1 VADSVTS
8 TSDEAPAAVGFRSQ
22 RGPVLIALV
31 LSTALVALDS
41 TIIAT
46 AVPSIVEDL
55 GGFSQFPWLFSSYLL
70 AQAVSVPIYGKL
82 SDLYGRR
89 PLMFF
94 EISVFLL
101 GSILCGVA
109 WSMPVLIA
117 ARVVQGL
124 GAGAIQPIALT
135 IAGDIYTVAER
146 ARVQGYLASVWAI
159 SAVVGPTLGG
169 VFSEFVSWRWIFFVN
184 LPVGALATWMLVR
197 AFHENVTRRAHTID
211 FAGAGTL
218 TIGCSLLILGLLE
231 GGVAWAWDS
240 PISLALFAIGIGLL
254 VAFVL
259 IERRA
264 VEPILPLWVFSQRIL
279 AATSLVSLLV
289 GGMVVGL
296 TSYEPTYVQSVLGF
310 GPLVAGFALATLTLG
325 WPLAAGLAGRLY
337 LRIGFRDTALIG
349 AGIALLGT
357 FLVTLL
363 DQQSSVITV
372 AAYCF
377 VLGLG
382 MGLIASPLLVAA
394 QSVVGWDQRGVVT
407 GTNMFARSAGS
418 AVGVAVFGAI
428 ANTRLA
434 LRFDRPPTGV
444 NGSIPKDA
452 DAASAAVRPGST
464 ASTAV
469 QSFVRGALTD
479 ATHHVFLGAFVAAA
493 LMAALI
499 LAVPRHTR
507 EFVPDESAPSPTT
520 AP

>member
-1 VADSVTS
+1 MTVTS
-8 TSDEAPAAVGFRSQ
+8 RSDEAPAAVGFRSQ
-22 RGPVLIALV
+22 RGPVLIALM
-31 LSTALVALDS
+31 LSSALVAIDS

-46 AVPSIVEDL
+46 AVPSIVENL

-94 EISVFLL
+94 GIGVFLL
-101 GSILCGVA
+101 GSVLCGVA

-124 GAGAIQPIALT
+124 GAGAIQPIGLT

-169 VFSEFVSWRWIFFVN
+169 VFSEFLSWRWIFFVN

-211 FAGAGTL
+211 FAGAATL
-218 TIGCSLLILGLLE
+218 TVGCSLLILGLLE
-231 GGVAWAWDS
+231 GGVAWAWTS
-240 PISLALFAIGIGLL
+240 PMSLALFAAGIGLL
-254 VAFVL
+254 VAFVF

-264 VEPILPLWVFSQRIL
+264 VEPIMPLWMFSRRIL

-289 GGMVVGL
+289 GGLVVGL
-296 TSYEPTYVQSVLGF
+296 TSYVPTYVQSVLGF
-310 GPLVAGFALATLTLG
+310 GPLVAGFALATLTIG
-325 WPLAAGLAGRLY
+325 WPFAAAVAGRLY

-349 AGIALLGT
+349 AGIALLAT

-363 DQQSSVITV
+363 DEQSSVFTV
-372 AAYCF
+372 AAFCF

-382 MGLIASPLLVAA
+382 MGLITSPTLVAA

-407 GTNMFARSAGS
+407 GTNVFARSAGS

-434 LRFDRPPTGV
+434 LRFDHPPTGV
-444 NGSIPKDA
+444 SGSIPSNA

-464 ASTAV
+464 ASEGAKA
-469 QSFVRGALTD
+469 FVRSALTD
-479 ATHHVFLGAFVAAA
+479 ATHHVFLGAFLAAA
-493 LMAALI
+493 VMAALI
-499 LAVPRHTR
+499 LLIPRHTR
-507 EFVPDESAPSPTT
+507 ELIADDAVTRSTPT
-520 AP
+520 P